1 MRSPGTKRLHAL
13 RRAARRLS
21 GAFDDFRD
29 IAAHPK
35 RKKLRDLIEL
45 TGIARD
51 AAVFRQTL
59 RAALD
64 KRERESAEPMLRML
78 RERERDHLDLVKESL
93 RKMRFGK

>member
-1 MRSPGTKRLHAL
+1 MRSPSTKRLHTL

-51 AAVFRQTL
+51 AAVYRETL
-59 RAALD
+59 AAALD
-64 KRERESAEPMLRML
+64 KREKESAKPMLHTL
-78 RERERDHLDLVKESL
+78 RERERDHLALVKDAVKKIRYAE
-93 RKMRFGK
+93 